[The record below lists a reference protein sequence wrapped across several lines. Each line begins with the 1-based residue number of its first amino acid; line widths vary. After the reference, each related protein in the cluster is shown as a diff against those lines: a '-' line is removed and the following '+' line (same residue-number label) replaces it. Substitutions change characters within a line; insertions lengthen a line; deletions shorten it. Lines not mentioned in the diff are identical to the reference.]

1 MDIKLF
7 STIPTKRDAMWQI
20 VLLPTVTILRNR
32 EFNESYRVLSFEWL
46 FWSVTMIIND

>member
-7 STIPTKRDAMWQI
+7 NTLPNKKSALWQI
-20 VLLPTVTILRNR
+20 VMLPTITLLRNT